1 MKTLLGLFLIS
12 AALADDKLYC
22 TKKCSQQYD
31 EDVLKNACNF
41 GCDARATVSNGPF
54 DFIDCQRKCDAKFE
68 HNNET
73 APNTRS
79 ACSYACMLPMTSSVF
94 MSVKYG
100 SGGKPEVKIVRN
112 NNGFTSVE
120 HPTVGSVEVD
130 GLLNKIIRDTN
141 RQFFSFPSLFE
152 SAKPDSGSKQ
162 GQSSTDDDIGADILG
177 PAHAHMM
184 AMQERM
190 NHMMDAFSRHFFDG
204 IRRDMHRNRH
214 QAVERPA
221 DHDAFAHLGPEVGNL
236 LPNGESIIV
245 TQPVNGDDG
254 SSGGGIKV
262 VRYQLSSSHPPSVFY
277 WIMII
282 FGIGALL
289 LTMYASV
296 IFFRVM
302 RSAAYRRISGEGTTP
317 SQVSVSPAGPGP
329 LPVKKVPLDGWVERS
344 EPSGV
349 PPPAYDQVSIHS
361 IQKQQK
367 SSQEAG
373 EPLPPKSN
381 SPSDVQ
387 K

>member
-1 MKTLLGLFLIS
+1 
-12 AALADDKLYC
+12 
-22 TKKCSQQYD
+22 
-31 EDVLKNACNF
+31 
-41 GCDARATVSNGPF
+41 
-54 DFIDCQRKCDAKFE
+54 
-68 HNNET
+68 
-73 APNTRS
+73 
-79 ACSYACMLPMTSSVF
+79 
-94 MSVKYG
+94 
-100 SGGKPEVKIVRN
+100 
-112 NNGFTSVE
+112 
-120 HPTVGSVEVD
+120 
-130 GLLNKIIRDTN
+130 
-141 RQFFSFPSLFE
+141 
-152 SAKPDSGSKQ
+152 
-162 GQSSTDDDIGADILG
+162 
-177 PAHAHMM
+177 
-184 AMQERM
+184 
-190 NHMMDAFSRHFFDG
+190 
-204 IRRDMHRNRH
+204 
-214 QAVERPA
+214 
-221 DHDAFAHLGPEVGNL
+221 
-236 LPNGESIIV
+236 
-245 TQPVNGDDG
+245 
-254 SSGGGIKV
+254 
-262 VRYQLSSSHPPSVFY
+262 
-277 WIMII
+277 MII